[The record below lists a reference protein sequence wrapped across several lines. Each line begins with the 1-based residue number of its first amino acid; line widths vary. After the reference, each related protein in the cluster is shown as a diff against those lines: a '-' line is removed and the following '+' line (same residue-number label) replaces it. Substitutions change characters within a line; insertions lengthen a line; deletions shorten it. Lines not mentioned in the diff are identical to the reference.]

1 MPRSAAY
8 AGSGLGPRSIIH
20 HHSHP
25 PVAVGLHCREV
36 RDKLVRACLA
46 RGVEIKYNASLEGLR
61 PLDSSA
67 LDDTQ
72 PATTGKPTEDGTE
85 SQPSEVPAVQGEQGP
100 PGSGQQGTTKQGQG
114 KTGQP
119 RTRRRN
125 PGWVCKLA
133 DGSEHKTDRLV
144 SGQGVVPFNA
154 WQVSFIFKAEDW
166 LAHNCKHPDVA

>member
-1 MPRSAAY
+1 MISAE
-8 AGSGLGPRSIIH
+8 P
-20 HHSHP
+20 
-25 PVAVGLHCREV
+25 HCREV

-67 LDDTQ
+67 LDNEQ
-72 PATTGKPTEDGTE
+72 PATTATRSQSPEDGMKT
-85 SQPSEVPAVQGEQGP
+85 QPSEVSAGRVEQGS
-100 PGSGQQGTTKQGQG
+100 PGSSQQGTTRQGQG
-114 KTGQP
+114 KGGQP

-144 SGQGVVPFNA
+144 SGQGGVLLANAFN
-154 WQVSFIFKAEDW
+154 S
-166 LAHNCKHPDVA
+166 